1 MIPLTVF
8 DSFPRLSTARLE
20 LRPITQADAEA
31 LFAIYAD
38 PETMRYWSH
47 LPYTSIDQA
56 RALID
61 RILTSYS
68 AKNGIEWAIT
78 ERGSDQLIGKCCYH
92 RVLKDHFR
100 AEVGY
105 VLARDRW
112 GQGILREALL
122 SVLDLGFSAM
132 GLHSVEAQ
140 LDPRN
145 ERSANALEK
154 VGFKKEGHLRES
166 FFLDGKFSD
175 TAIYS
180 LLKRE
185 HLARR

>member
-31 LFAIYAD
+31 LFAIFAD

-47 LPYTSIDQA
+47 RPYTSIDQA
-56 RALID
+56 RVLID

-78 ERGSDQLIGKCCYH
+78 ERDRDQLIGKCCFH
-92 RVLKDHFR
+92 RVLKDHAR

-105 VLARDRW
+105 VIARDRW

-122 SVLDLGFSAM
+122 SILDLGFSAM

-145 ERSANALEK
+145 ERSANALVK
-154 VGFKKEGHLRES
+154 VGFQKEGYLREN
-166 FFLDGKFSD
+166 FCIEGEFLD

-180 LLKRE
+180 LLKRDY
-185 HLARR
+185 LARR